1 MPRKKEET
9 GKLEKEVIVIEQI
22 EQAIYEIRGQRV
34 MLDADL
40 AKVYGVETRILV
52 RAVKRNIQRF
62 PEGFIIKLSNQ
73 EVMGLRSQIGIS
85 NKGRGGRRTPPY
97 AFTEHGAVMAS
108 TVLNSPAAIDMSIHV
123 VRAFLKARQFIEQ
136 HKELAQELKELRKQL
151 GVKFSEYDEQF
162 RIVFEAINQLI
173 GPIEDKKRRK
183 IGFCNR

>member
-1 MPRKKEET
+1 MPRKSEIENQ
-9 GKLEKEVIVIEQI
+9 EKQVIVIEQI

-40 AKVYGVETRILV
+40 SKVYGVQTRILI

-62 PEGFIIKLSNQ
+62 PEGFVFSLSNQ
-73 EVMGLRSQIGIS
+73 EVMSLRSQFGIA

-108 TVLNSPAAIDMSIHV
+108 TILNSPAAIDMSIHV
-123 VRAFLKARQFIEQ
+123 IRAFLKARQFIEQ

-173 GPIEDKKRRK
+173 GPIEEKKRRK

>member
-1 MPRKKEET
+1 MPRKSEIENQ
-9 GKLEKEVIVIEQI
+9 EKQVIVIEQI

-40 AKVYGVETRILV
+40 AKLYGVTTKRLNEQ
-52 RAVKRNIQRF
+52 VKRNIKRF
-62 PEGFIIKLSNQ
+62 PSEFMFQLSFE
-73 EVMGLRSQIGIS
+73 EVTALRSQIATS
-85 NKGRGGRRTPPY
+85 KAGRGGRRYLPY
-97 AFTEHGAVMAS
+97 VFSESGAVMLAN
-108 TVLNSPAAIDMSIHV
+108 VLNSPAAIDMSIHV
-123 VRAFLKARQFIEQ
+123 VRAFLKARQFIQQ